1 MTKTSVSFYS
11 GCSSSNVKIK
21 NDSLDLFLDLYDDE
35 GAWDKNLPLI
45 KNILTTMTQ
54 TLAANDIDQL
64 KMIYRSFVEHNFKE
78 VDYNKPIQEC
88 DLIVIERVMSFINN
102 YDLKSSDSAQHQLLS
117 LVETYLSVLPQA
129 NLNANKSSYCEQCG
143 DTNYGYEVNIN
154 L

>member
-35 GAWDKNLPLI
+35 GTWDKNLPLI

-54 TLAANDIDQL
+54 TLATNDIDQL
-64 KMIYRSFVEHNFKE
+64 KVIYRSFVEHNFKE

-88 DLIVIERVMSFINN
+88 DLIVIERILSFING
-102 YDLKSSDSAQHQLLS
+102 YDLKSLDSAQHQLLS
-117 LVETYLSVLPQA
+117 LVETYLSVLHQV
-129 NLNANKSSYCEQCG
+129 NLKENKSSYCEQCG
-143 DTNYGYEVNIN
+143 DTNYSYEVNIN